1 MEWPLVSLHSQSSW
15 DWKAYSALVFLSLV
29 ITGTGTGARVD
40 PSGRVRAIL
49 LGDVIVQ
56 SGSYNSFTVIG
67 YDPAIQVT
75 LIPSVPQFIGGFEN
89 AQRNL
94 RVYMPRTYK
103 LLVNGYQQLIFSD
116 ADPLVFK
123 TEWIHWLSNSVTDGG
138 LGMLWLGSI
147 TAESN
152 LAGWG
157 GTTIAEILPAS
168 ERSGVYTIISA
179 FFMKI
184 LDYDEE
190 LMQALPWEKAPALM
204 NVNAQVPK
212 EGCEYWAKLIPGEY
226 PLMTYWEI
234 GRGAVLNFASKF
246 PAGVRVW
253 ASDWPLFPQSMI
265 YMTYRVADKSLP
277 DDPLVFISI
286 INGFI
291 EHNAANS
298 LIESML
304 AWVENFG
311 GNTRKLHERLELLDE
326 KRQKAEAAYLG
337 GYFPD
342 AMIIIMELKAEQ
354 SELRSKAG
362 EAKDEALLW
371 VYVTEWFALT
381 GTLLVSSYILLM
393 LMVRRKLYRDVKVSR
408 LRATSD

>member
-1 MEWPLVSLHSQSSW
+1 
-15 DWKAYSALVFLSLV
+15 LV
-29 ITGTGTGARVD
+29 IASTGTGSGVRVD

-49 LGDVIVQ
+49 LGDVIDQ

-67 YDPAIQVT
+67 YDPAIEVT
-75 LIPSVPQFIGGFEN
+75 LIPSVPQFVGGYDN

-94 RVYMPRTYK
+94 RVYMPRTYE
-103 LLVNGYQQLIFSD
+103 LLVNGYQELIFSD

-123 TEWIHWLSNSVTDGG
+123 AEWIHWLSNSVTDDG

-152 LAGWG
+152 LAGWDD
-157 GTTIAEILPAS
+157 TTVADILPATQPF
-168 ERSGVYTIISA
+168 GDHTIISA

-184 LDYDEE
+184 LDENE
-190 LMQALPWEKAPALM
+190 VLMQALPWEKAPALM

-212 EGCEYWAKLIPGEY
+212 EGCEYWAKIISTTGEY
-226 PLMTYWEI
+226 PLMTYWGI
-234 GRGAVLNFASKF
+234 GSGAVLNFASKF
-246 PAGVRVW
+246 PMGVRVW
-253 ASDWPLFPQSMI
+253 ASDWQLFPQAMI
-265 YMTYRVADKSLP
+265 YMAYRVADKPLP
-277 DDPLVFISI
+277 DDPLVFIAL

-291 EHNAANS
+291 EFIEANS

-311 GNTRKLHERLELLDE
+311 GNTRRLHDQLAALDE
-326 KRQKAEAAYLG
+326 KRQEAEAAYLEG
-337 GYFPD
+337 GFDD
-342 AMIIIMELKAEQ
+342 ARDIIMELKAEQ
-354 SELRSKAG
+354 SELRAQAG
-362 EAKDEALLW
+362 DAKDDALFW

-381 GTLLVSSYILLM
+381 GVFLVSSYILLM

-408 LRATSD
+408 LESRAE

>member
-1 MEWPLVSLHSQSSW
+1 MKIYQVFVILV
-15 DWKAYSALVFLSLV
+15 LVTTSM
-29 ITGTGTGARVD
+29 GTATGARVD

-49 LGDVIVQ
+49 LGDVIDQ

-67 YDPAIQVT
+67 YDPAIEVT
-75 LIPSVPQFIGGFEN
+75 LIPSVPQFVGGYEN

-94 RVYMPRTYK
+94 RVYMPRTYE
-103 LLVNGYQQLIFSD
+103 LLVNGYQELIFSD

-123 TEWIHWLSNSVTDGG
+123 TEWIHWLSNSVIDEG

-152 LAGWG
+152 LAGWDD
-157 GTTIAEILPAS
+157 TTIAEILPAS
-168 ERSGVYTIISA
+168 QPSGDHTIINA

-184 LDYDEE
+184 LDDDEV
-190 LMQALPWEKAPALM
+190 LMQALPWENAPALM

-212 EGCEYWAKLIPGEY
+212 DGCEYWAKLISTSREY
-226 PLMTYWEI
+226 PLMTYWGI
-234 GRGAVLNFASKF
+234 GKGAVLNFASKF
-246 PAGVRVW
+246 PMGVRVW
-253 ASDWPLFPQSMI
+253 ASDWPLFPQAMI

-291 EHNAANS
+291 EFIEANS

-311 GNTRKLHERLELLDE
+311 GNTRKLHERLE
-326 KRQKAEAAYLG
+326 
-337 GYFPD
+337 
-342 AMIIIMELKAEQ
+342 
-354 SELRSKAG
+354 
-362 EAKDEALLW
+362 
-371 VYVTEWFALT
+371 
-381 GTLLVSSYILLM
+381 
-393 LMVRRKLYRDVKVSR
+393 
-408 LRATSD
+408 